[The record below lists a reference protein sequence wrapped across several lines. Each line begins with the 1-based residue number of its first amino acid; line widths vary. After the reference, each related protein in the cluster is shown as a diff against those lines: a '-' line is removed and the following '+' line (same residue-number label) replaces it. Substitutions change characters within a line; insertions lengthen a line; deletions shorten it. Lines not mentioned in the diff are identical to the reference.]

1 MNYTSI
7 IVFIVLFVIFAL
19 IGFLS
24 SRFRRGNGTKLNE
37 WSLAGR
43 KLGTYLAW
51 FLVGGDL
58 YTAYTFIAV
67 PSAEYAKGSIYLY
80 ATPYV
85 MATFAV
91 AFVTMVTLWKLSRKN
106 NYYTAVDFVKDKY
119 KSVTLAVLI
128 AITGIVAELPYI
140 ALQIVGMK
148 AVLQVLIAPF
158 FNSATVGTVE
168 DIALIV
174 SFAVLAGFTFW
185 SGLRGAALTA
195 VMKDGIILSSVII
208 VIIAVPLTISGGFQH
223 AFSLASTMG
232 SGADYLTLSPTLTN
246 AYISLFVLS
255 ALALYLYPHAI
266 NGVLGSKSAKTV
278 RFSTAMLPLY
288 GIGLFLLTTFGIL
301 VFAVPHALSIIGY
314 KSPSSLGDGSL
325 VVPALIYAT
334 MPSWFA
340 GYAFL
345 GIFIGGLVPASIMAI
360 SQANLLTRNIIGEF
374 KHNLSEKM
382 EHNIA
387 RWASVVF
394 IFLALGF
401 VFLIP
406 PTYAISLQLLGGILI
421 VQTLPPIFIGM
432 YTKILNKNALI
443 AGWAVGIATGLYF
456 VEAANHFGS
465 PTNSLMATPFGLLY
479 VAAASLFLNLVVVY
493 IWSLAVYSFKKKGH
507 EEMRSAN

>member
-7 IVFIVLFVIFAL
+7 IVFIVLFVVFAL

-43 KLGTYLAW
+43 KLGAYLAW

-67 PSAEYAKGSIYLY
+67 PSAEYAKGSIYLF

-119 KSVTLAVLI
+119 KSGTLAVLI

-158 FNSATVGTVE
+158 FNSANVSTVE
-168 DIALIV
+168 DIALIA

-223 AFSLASTMG
+223 AFSLASKMG
-232 SGADYLTLSPTLTN
+232 SGANYLTLSPTLTN
-246 AYISLFVLS
+246 AYISLFILS

-334 MPSWFA
+334 MPWN
-340 GYAFL
+340 
-345 GIFIGGLVPASIMAI
+345 
-360 SQANLLTRNIIGEF
+360 Q
-374 KHNLSEKM
+374 
-382 EHNIA
+382 
-387 RWASVVF
+387 
-394 IFLALGF
+394 
-401 VFLIP
+401 
-406 PTYAISLQLLGGILI
+406 
-421 VQTLPPIFIGM
+421 
-432 YTKILNKNALI
+432 
-443 AGWAVGIATGLYF
+443 
-456 VEAANHFGS
+456 
-465 PTNSLMATPFGLLY
+465 
-479 VAAASLFLNLVVVY
+479 
-493 IWSLAVYSFKKKGH
+493 
-507 EEMRSAN
+507 